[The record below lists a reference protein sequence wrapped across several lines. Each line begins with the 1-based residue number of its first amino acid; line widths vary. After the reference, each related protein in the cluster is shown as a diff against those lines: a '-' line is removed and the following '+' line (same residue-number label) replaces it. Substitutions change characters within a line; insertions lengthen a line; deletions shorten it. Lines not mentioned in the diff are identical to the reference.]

1 MVFTSEALT
10 TAPNSLYARLALVPD
25 PRKVRGIRHL
35 TQHNGGPLF
44 LRGVSFAE
52 IDLGAAD

>member
-25 PRKVRGIRHL
+25 PRL